1 MQQSGKVDEILNEL
15 CRILK
20 YEHMQANQLVFRYG
34 DYGDTFY
41 ILVDGVVGV
50 NVPIKQKVIE
60 NIVENDSQVAQTIN
74 K

>member
-1 MQQSGKVDEILNEL
+1 
-15 CRILK
+15 
-20 YEHMQANQLVFRYG
+20 MQANQLVFRYG